1 MAGQQWRKFSPEFRR
16 EAVEKMKQCDNVS
29 ALARELGVR
38 RKFLYQWKEDFERAE
53 KNPQP
58 KVLPAPPSEVDKLKR
73 RISEL
78 EELVG
83 KQSLEIDF
91 FEGALR
97 RIEERRGK
105 REQNSVTASTNRSE
119 P

>member
-16 EAVEKMKQCDNVS
+16 QAVEKMKQCDNVS

-53 KNPQP
+53 KNPRP
-58 KVLPAPPSEVDKLKR
+58 KVQAPATEVDKLKH
-73 RISEL
+73 RINEL
-78 EELVG
+78 EELLG

-97 RIEERRGK
+97 RIEERQRK
-105 REQNSVTASTNRSE
+105 REENSVKASTNKSDS
-119 P
+119 